1 VAARQALQAAARRG
15 AAFEEAAVRVYP
27 RACLVSTQPIEEP
40 ERPQDLLATFEW
52 IGWDRI
58 MFSTDYPHWDQD
70 DPRYAI
76 KVPMPE
82 VEKQKL
88 FRGNALAFYGL
99 D

>member
-1 VAARQALQAAARRG
+1 MGRRIWVLAADRLGLRPISEFSG
-15 AAFEEAAVRVYP
+15 PSICEP
-27 RACLVSTQPIEEP
+27 GSLPIEEP

-76 KVPMPE
+76 KVPIPE
-82 VEKQKL
+82 VERQRL
-88 FRGNALAFYGL
+88 FRGNVLALYGL